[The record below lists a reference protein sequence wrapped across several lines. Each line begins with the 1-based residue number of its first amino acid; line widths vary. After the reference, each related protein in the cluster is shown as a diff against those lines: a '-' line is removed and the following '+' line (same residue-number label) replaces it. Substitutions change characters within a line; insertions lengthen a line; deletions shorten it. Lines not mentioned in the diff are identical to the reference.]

1 MFRSNPFR
9 ANGRH
14 RRSVGSLTALGAAL
28 GVPSDGE
35 RDRTPRHRAAVEVK
49 PDSSPRPQHDTAIA
63 EVMGMTEFASHTAG
77 AMDRILAS
85 PTANAALP
93 FPEGSNR

>member
-1 MFRSNPFR
+1 MPRSTP
-9 ANGRH
+9 RH

-49 PDSSPRPQHDTAIA
+49 PDSSPRPQHIEAIA
-63 EVMGMTEFASHTAG
+63 EDMGMTEFAVHTAG

-85 PTANAALP
+85 PAANAALP
-93 FPEGSNR
+93 FPEGDR